1 MEKPILSYISTYSS
15 QTDLKMCELFWSV
28 SDIVSVVFII
38 IELKCFPK
46 CTGLEGIRVRDALK
60 IAFGWKELPNKND
73 SACSRIRQNIVK
85 YIFIPRI
92 GIGFAFCL
100 TEFGLLCADNVEN
113 LANFSPTL
121 KSMVAIFVLLFL
133 YLAAMF
139 YNACCTNNFESIPF
153 HMGLVVLFK
162 LLDFLVNGAM
172 LMLAYEY
179 TYKTAKPGIDIT
191 YVIYVYSFFDV
202 TVCAIQLLKSTIFTI
217 RKICFETE
225 TEGNS
230 NKTDLDKPPMKY

>member
-1 MEKPILSYISTYSS
+1 
-15 QTDLKMCELFWSV
+15 MCEPFWSV

-38 IELKCFPK
+38 IEIKCFPG
-46 CTGLEGIRVRDALK
+46 CTGLEGIHVKDALK
-60 IAFGWKELPNKND
+60 IAFGWKGLSDRND

-92 GIGFAFCL
+92 GFGLAFCL

-113 LANFSPTL
+113 LGNFSPTL

-133 YLAAMF
+133 YLAAML
-139 YNACCTNNFESIPF
+139 YNACCTNNFESISL

-162 LLDFLVNGAM
+162 ILDFLVNGAM

-179 TYKTAKPGIDIT
+179 TYKSVKPGIDIT
-191 YVIYVYSFFDV
+191 FVIYVFSFCDV
-202 TVCAIQLLKSTIFTI
+202 IVCGIHLFISTIFTI

-225 TEGNS
+225 KEGSS
-230 NKTDLDKPPMKY
+230 NDMDPLMKNCQ